1 MVLVY
6 CFSVVINETSL
17 LLSKFI
23 TNQKSYSKYF
33 VFIILVKSLITCF
46 HKNFLKMWTSQRFP
60 LRYNYPVFVCVCILC
75 LIDLNFIP
83 HYSRHQLSLSSRS
96 FFILTIWQLGHLPYY
111 KLITSLHWVLLLDLV
126 LLCCTQKPSC
136 ILATPTR
143 KQCHHRPMHQI
154 RSLPDARPFFTRAA
168 EEQAVGPHYC

>member
-1 MVLVY
+1 MPSQKCHNQTNNEYIPTDFSNKFKDFMVLVY

-96 FFILTIWQLGHLPYY
+96 FFILAI
-111 KLITSLHWVLLLDLV
+111 
-126 LLCCTQKPSC
+126 
-136 ILATPTR
+136 
-143 KQCHHRPMHQI
+143 
-154 RSLPDARPFFTRAA
+154 
-168 EEQAVGPHYC
+168 